1 MQAKLLQSCPTL
13 WDLMDCSPPH
23 SSVHGILQARIL
35 EWAAMPLPGDLPDP
49 DIEPTSL
56 VSPSLAGRFFT
67 ISASW
72 EAPPREE
79 PAVFPQCDRSFPSV
93 LSRHVFGDLP
103 MAFSCGWG

>member
-1 MQAKLLQSCPTL
+1 MGFSRQEYWSGLPC
-13 WDLMDCSPPH
+13 
-23 SSVHGILQARIL
+23 
-35 EWAAMPLPGDLPDP
+35 PLPGDLPDP